1 MPMVYNFLIILFTI
15 KTCIHCISIL
25 SSTGKP
31 QMIKL
36 VHAVNTVGKSV
47 PVSVVSAVSG
57 AIRAVLKAD
66 ASSQLLLHM
75 LLI

>member
-1 MPMVYNFLIILFTI
+1 
-15 KTCIHCISIL
+15 
-25 SSTGKP
+25 
-31 QMIKL
+31 MIKL

-66 ASSQLLLHM
+66 ASSHLLLHM